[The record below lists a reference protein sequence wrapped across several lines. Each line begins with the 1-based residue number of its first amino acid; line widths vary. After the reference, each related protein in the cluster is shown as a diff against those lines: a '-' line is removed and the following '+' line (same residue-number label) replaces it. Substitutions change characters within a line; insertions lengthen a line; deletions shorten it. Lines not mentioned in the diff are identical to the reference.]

1 MVYSKSVLD
10 AKSKVWRGIWY
21 AEAPSRC
28 KSVAWRACN
37 EELLVKSLLV
47 EKRILNDATCPSCG
61 KAAETTVHALLQCEE
76 IKRVWFASP
85 LGLKVELL
93 GEVTSFSQLLEQ
105 FARVLDEK
113 GMGMVCAIIWSL
125 WQRRNVRV
133 FENKKL
139 DCKHVIAKAWSMIAF
154 QKWVPPP
161 VQYVKANFAALVI
174 DNLGTGMGVVFRNSS
189 GVTLASGTNLLEEEI
204 YDPKIG
210 AALCF
215 KWAADQSGELG
226 FSNVIFETDC
236 KILHTHWNL
245 ICEGQGMSE
254 ISYLD
259 SVLED
264 VKVMIEGTGS
274 SFSLVRPTANKVA
287 QRLAEAA
294 FGYGEKIWM
303 DVVPEEASLNLRSD
317 MAAIAADK

>member
-21 AEAPSRC
+21 AEAPARC

-47 EKRILNDATCPSCG
+47 EKRILNDATCPCCG

-93 GEVTSFSQLLEQ
+93 GEVTRFSQLLEQ
-105 FARVLDEK
+105 FAGVLDEK
-113 GMGMVCAIIWSL
+113 GMGMVCAIIWSV
-125 WQRRNVRV
+125 WQRRNVRL

-139 DCKHVIAKAWSMIAF
+139 DCKHVMAKAWSMVAL

-215 KWAADQSGELG
+215 KWAAEQSGELG

-274 SFSLVRPTANKVA
+274 SFSLVCPTANKVA

-317 MAAIAADK
+317 MAAIADE

>member
-1 MVYSKSVLD
+1 MVQFKIHRLLILFGCRKMVYSKSVLD

-21 AEAPSRC
+21 AEAPARC

-47 EKRILNDATCPSCG
+47 EKRILNDATCPCCG

-93 GEVTSFSQLLEQ
+93 GEVTRFSQLLEQ
-105 FARVLDEK
+105 FAGVLDEK
-113 GMGMVCAIIWSL
+113 GMGMVCAIIWSV
-125 WQRRNVRV
+125 WQRRNVRL

-139 DCKHVIAKAWSMIAF
+139 DCKHVMAKAWSMVAL

-189 GVTLASGTNLLEEEI
+189 GVTLASGTL
-204 YDPKIG
+204 
-210 AALCF
+210 F
-215 KWAADQSGELG
+215 
-226 FSNVIFETDC
+226 F
-236 KILHTHWNL
+236 
-245 ICEGQGMSE
+245 
-254 ISYLD
+254 IS
-259 SVLED
+259 
-264 VKVMIEGTGS
+264 
-274 SFSLVRPTANKVA
+274 F
-287 QRLAEAA
+287 Q
-294 FGYGEKIWM
+294 
-303 DVVPEEASLNLRSD
+303 
-317 MAAIAADK
+317 